1 MPWQGISLV
10 VDLLQGL
17 LGCAVVLE
25 FHDIDVLVGFQDEVY
40 AAVAGLVFGFDVEAA
55 EGCDDENYILESVF
69 CVPGNLVEFGSCKEG
84 LEPLHEAFGVAGLD
98 IFDKLTYFK
107 G

>member
-55 EGCDDENYILESVF
+55 EGCDDEDDILEPILGILCMKPSAL
-69 CVPGNLVEFGSCKEG
+69 PDSMSETNLLISNAEF
-84 LEPLHEAFGVAGLD
+84 V
-98 IFDKLTYFK
+98 IFFVV
-107 G
+107 